1 MGFKKIWLNTEHYY
15 ESKFKNYVMQKI
27 GLTKAITVSL
37 YKIGLSKV
45 IVMGILL
52 LL

>member
-1 MGFKKIWLNTEHYY
+1 MGFKKIWLNTESYF
-15 ESKFKNYVMQKI
+15 ETKFKNYVMKKI
-27 GLTKAITVSL
+27 GLTKAITISL

-45 IVMGILL
+45 IVMSILL